1 MHYLS
6 LLIKQ
11 FATVYESQYLG
22 KGDIMK
28 VTTKFMKIMIVL
40 LIVLGGTGAYYY
52 SQRGEVSTDDAGI
65 NGRTV
70 VLSPKV
76 QGYVKALNVQ
86 DNQLVKAGDVLLEID
101 PTDYIVKRDRAKA
114 ALAAAQAAANAS
126 HSNLETATVSAP
138 STIDAAIAQVSS
150 AQATWE
156 KALADRQRMESLFNA
171 GACSSQQLD
180 QAVATE
186 KSARSALDQ
195 MRAGLHSANT
205 APSVIAAAKGTSEQ
219 LQAQVKQAE
228 VDLSQAEND
237 LANTKIIAP
246 IDGRITNRS
255 VEIGNYVQVGSQLG
269 SLVGTDLWVVA
280 NFKET
285 QLEHMHPGQSVDIKI
300 DAFPNV
306 KLQGKVDSI
315 QAGTGSHFSLFPA
328 ENATGNFVKI
338 VQRVPVKIVFN
349 SLPDGAIHL
358 GPGMSVVPTV
368 HTVDTGYR
376 HE

>member
-1 MHYLS
+1 MKL
-6 LLIKQ
+6 
-11 FATVYESQYLG
+11 ATIL
-22 KGDIMK
+22 
-28 VTTKFMKIMIVL
+28 TTKFFKITIVVL
-40 LIVLGGTGAYYY
+40 LILGGVGIYYY

-65 NGRTV
+65 DGRTV

-86 DNQLVKAGDVLLEID
+86 DNQLVKAGDILLEID
-101 PTDYIVKRDRAKA
+101 PADYIVRRDHAKA
-114 ALAAAQAAANAS
+114 VLAAAQAAANAS

-138 STIDAAIAQVSS
+138 SSVDAAQAQVAS

-156 KALADRQRMESLFNA
+156 KTLADRQRMESLFTA
-171 GACSSQQLD
+171 GASAQQQLD

-186 KSARSALDQ
+186 KAARSTLEQ

-228 VDLSQAEND
+228 VDLTQAEND

-246 IDGRITNRS
+246 MDGRITNRS
-255 VEIGNYVQVGSQLG
+255 AEIGNYVQAGSQLA

-285 QLEHMHPGQSVDIKI
+285 QLEHMQPGQSVDIKI

-306 KLQGKVDSI
+306 TLHGKVDSI

-338 VQRVPVKIVFN
+338 VQRVPVKIVFD
-349 SLPDGAIHL
+349 SLPATLHL

-368 HTVDTGYR
+368 HTENVGIN
-376 HE
+376 HG